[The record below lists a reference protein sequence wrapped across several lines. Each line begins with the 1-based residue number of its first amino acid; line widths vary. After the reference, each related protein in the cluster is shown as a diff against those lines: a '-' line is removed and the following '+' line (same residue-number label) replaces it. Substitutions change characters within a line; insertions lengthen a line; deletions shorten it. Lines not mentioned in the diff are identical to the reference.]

1 MELNPASAEPV
12 RYRSGAGS
20 YAAFR
25 GHPIHPMMVP
35 LAVGIFAA
43 AVIADIA
50 FASTH
55 DPFWARSATWLLLTA
70 LLAGC
75 AAGLAGAADFMSVDR
90 ARNLPIAATHA
101 LGNSVFLVLVA
112 IDYYRRSA
120 HPDAVPSGGLSLTLL
135 ALFVMVGSGWLGGSM
150 VYRHGIG
157 VSPGIGLEDEPAG
170 GKLDE
175 TRLAARAERSMAA
188 AGELK
193 GSTGQRDIGDPLVQP
208 VALDGVR
215 AEGGTRPEDR
225 AA

>member
-1 MELNPASAEPV
+1 MDMNPASAEIV

-35 LAVGIFAA
+35 LVVGTFTA

-55 DPFWARSATWLLLTA
+55 DPFWARSASWLLLTA
-70 LLAGC
+70 LLTGC
-75 AAGLAGAADFMSVDR
+75 ATGLAGAADFLSVDR

-101 LGNSVFLVLVA
+101 LGNTLFLVLVA
-112 IDYYRRSA
+112 IDYYRRLEHAAS
-120 HPDAVPSGGLSLTLL
+120 VPPGGLSLTLL
-135 ALFVMVGSGWLGGSM
+135 AMIVMGASGWLGGSM

-157 VSPGIGLEDEPAG
+157 VSPGIGVGDEPGAG
-170 GKLDE
+170 TLDE
-175 TRLAARAERSMAA
+175 TRLAARAERSTATPS
-188 AGELK
+188 GLK
-193 GSTGQRDIGDPLVQP
+193 SSSGQRDVGDPLVQP
-208 VALDGVR
+208 AVTTEPAASQGTL
-215 AEGGTRPEDR
+215 AEDQ